1 MQDSR
6 RLGNLGE
13 ARIKSIVSSRCGL
26 SGSGG
31 ARPMT
36 SSIVWVAFTAF
47 SIALIATGLMRR
59 YALQRN
65 LIDIPNARSSHAS
78 PTPRGGGVA
87 IVFAFFTAALL
98 LTFLGLLDARL
109 PGALLVGGGA
119 MALVGFLDDR
129 RHLRAS
135 VRFCVHLAAAIWVVT
150 LLGGVSE
157 SAPANWGLRGLWTG
171 RLFVILT
178 LVWTT
183 NLFNFMDGLDGIACS
198 EAIFVSGAGAWLN
211 WHEGGPPGLTAAMA
225 CLSATCMGFLR
236 WNWPPARIFM
246 GDVGSGFLGFSLAVL
261 GLAASQKGMLP
272 IEIWAILGG
281 VFLVDATVTLVR
293 RLARGD
299 RWFEAHRTHAYQN
312 LARRWKA
319 HLPVTILVTMIN
331 ILWLLPLA
339 ILAANFP
346 VYARWFLVAA
356 LSPLIVLVVAFGA
369 GVDET

>member
-1 MQDSR
+1 M
-6 RLGNLGE
+6 
-13 ARIKSIVSSRCGL
+13 
-26 SGSGG
+26 
-31 ARPMT
+31 
-36 SSIVWVAFTAF
+36 
-47 SIALIATGLMRR
+47 
-59 YALQRN
+59 
-65 LIDIPNARSSHAS
+65 
-78 PTPRGGGVA
+78 A
-87 IVFAFFTAALL
+87 IVFAFFVAAFL

-109 PGALLVGGGA
+109 SGALLVGGGA

-135 VRFCVHLAAAIWVVT
+135 VRFCVHLVAAIWVVT

-157 SAPANWGLRGLWTG
+157 TALANWGLHGLWTG
-171 RLFVILT
+171 RLFVVLT

-183 NLFNFMDGLDGIACS
+183 NLFNFMDGLDGIAGG
-198 EAIFVSGAGAWLN
+198 EAVFVGGAGAWLN
-211 WHEGGPPGLTAAMA
+211 WREGGAPGLTAAMTCLAAA
-225 CLSATCMGFLR
+225 CLGFLR

-319 HLPVTILVTMIN
+319 HLPVTILVMVVN
-331 ILWLLPLA
+331 IFWLLPLA

-346 VYARWFLVAA
+346 TYALWFLAVA
-356 LSPLIVLVVAFGA
+356 LSPLIVLVAAFGA
-369 GVDET
+369 GKDCGSAGDES